1 MKYITP
7 FGYLCIGLIVAAVFG
22 CLVVGF
28 TAGCIYSIEV
38 KQQTISAHSS
48 AGKIN

>member
-22 CLVVGF
+22 CLVIGF
-28 TAGCIYSIEV
+28 TAGCIYNIESNRD
-38 KQQTISAHSS
+38 KISAHSS
-48 AGKIN
+48 AGKL